1 MEKTKLKTGSI
12 SRLPENEFDERHV
25 KVRISMFVDSDV
37 LAAIK
42 AQAKRKGRIGYQ
54 TLINQKLREI
64 FLQEET
70 LEDRIARLEKLVLK
84 KKGT

>member
-1 MEKTKLKTGSI
+1 MEKTKLKTGSV
-12 SRLPENEFDERHV
+12 SKLPANEFDERHV

-42 AQAKRKGRIGYQ
+42 AQAKRQGGIGYQ

-70 LEDRIARLEKLVLK
+70 LEDRIARLEKLVLR
-84 KKGT
+84 KKGA